1 MDITLLAYERKGG
14 FGVENTKNQH
24 RKHKL
29 IEYANGKSLEEIN
42 GTVEVPHGKGFWRT
56 LFAYSGPGALVAV
69 GYMDPGNWST
79 SITGGQ
85 SFQYTLMTTILISSL
100 IAMLLQNMA
109 AKLGIVSQMDLA
121 QAIRART
128 GKALGIILWIM
139 TEFAIMA
146 TDIAE
151 VIGAAIALNLLF
163 HIPLVPSVFITV
175 LDVLVLLLLTKIGF
189 RKIEAIVAC
198 LILVILFVFAYQVA
212 LSKPAWG
219 SVFMGL
225 IPSQKAIA
233 KGPVVGGITPLS
245 GSLGI
250 IGATVMPHN
259 LYLHSAISQ
268 TRKLDHTNVDDI
280 KQTVRFSMWDS
291 NIQLSLAF
299 VVNAL
304 LLIMGVA
311 VFKSGAVQDSSF
323 FGLYDALNNTSML
336 SNPILISVAKSSI
349 LSTLFAVALLASGQN
364 STITGTLTGQVIM
377 EGFVHMKMPLWARRL
392 VTRLISVIPVLI
404 CVAMT
409 GRETTTQQH
418 TALNLL
424 MENSQVFLA
433 FALPFS
439 MLPLL
444 LMTNSETEM
453 GQFKNHIITNILGWI
468 SVLALTFLN
477 LYNLPQTFEGFGI
490 WSKSTSDIL
499 AWTTIIIILVLLVW
513 TCTEMVI
520 GDRKF
525 AAEHHKHSWE
535 QDTTSKDAE

>member
-1 MDITLLAYERKGG
+1 MD
-14 FGVENTKNQH
+14 NTKNQG

-29 IEYANGKSLEEIN
+29 IEHANGKSLEEIN
-42 GTVEVPHGKGFWRT
+42 GTVEVPHGKSFWRT

-139 TEFAIMA
+139 TELAIMA

-163 HIPLVPSVFITV
+163 HISLITAVFITV

-189 RKIEAIVAC
+189 RKIEALVAC
-198 LILVILFVFAYQVA
+198 LILVILFVFAYQVI
-212 LSKPAWG
+212 LSKPDWG
-219 SVFMGL
+219 AALAGL
-225 IPSQKAIA
+225 VPTPHAVASS
-233 KGPVVGGITPLS
+233 PVVGGISPLS

-268 TRKLDHTNVDDI
+268 TRKLDHTKIEDI
-280 KQTVRFSMWDS
+280 RQTVRFTTWDS

-299 VVNAL
+299 IVNAL

-311 VFKSGAVQDSSF
+311 VFKNGAVKDTSF
-323 FGLYDALNNTSML
+323 FGLYEALNNTSML
-336 SNPILISVAKSSI
+336 SNGILIAVAKTGV

-377 EGFVHMKMPLWARRL
+377 EGFVHMRMPLWARRL
-392 VTRLISVIPVLI
+392 VTRLLSVIPVLL
-404 CVAMT
+404 CVGMT
-409 GRETTTQQH
+409 AGETELQQH
-418 TALNLL
+418 YAINML

-444 LMTNSETEM
+444 MMTNSEVEM
-453 GQFKNHIITNILGWI
+453 GEFKNATWTRWLGWI
-468 SVLALTFLN
+468 SVIGLTFLN
-477 LYNLPQTFEGFGI
+477 LMNLPSTFEGFGV
-490 WSKSTSDIL
+490 WKKGTADLL
-499 AWTTIIIILVLLVW
+499 AYLAIIIIIALLTW
-513 TCTEMVI
+513 TVVELYH
-520 GDRKF
+520 GNKRF
-525 AAEHHKHSWE
+525 AKEHQAHPWE
-535 QDTTSKDAE
+535 DSTKAATD

>member
-1 MDITLLAYERKGG
+1 MQSLIKKGG
-14 FGVENTKNQH
+14 FTVDNNTNDQR

-42 GTVEVPHGKGFWRT
+42 GTVEVPKGKGFWKT
-56 LFAYSGPGALVAV
+56 LLAYSGPGALVAV

-85 SFQYTLMTTILISSL
+85 AFGYTLMTTILISSL
-100 IAMLLQNMA
+100 IAMLLQYMA
-109 AKLGIVSQMDLA
+109 AKLGIVSEMDLA

-128 GKALGIILWIM
+128 GKALGIVLWIM
-139 TEFAIMA
+139 TELAIMA

-163 HIPLVPSVFITV
+163 HISLIPAVFITV

-189 RKIEAIVAC
+189 RKIEAIVVC
-198 LILVILFVFAYQVA
+198 LILVILFVFVYEVA
-212 LSKPAWG
+212 LSDPNWG
-219 SVFMGL
+219 AAFAGL
-225 IPSQKAIA
+225 LPSSQAVA
-233 KGPVVGGITPLS
+233 TSPERLGITPLS

-268 TRKLDHTNVDDI
+268 TRKIDHTNAEDI
-280 KQTVRFSMWDS
+280 KQTIRFTAWDS
-291 NIQLSLAF
+291 NIQLSAAF
-299 VVNAL
+299 LVNCL

-311 VFKSGAVQDSSF
+311 VFKSGTVKDTSF
-323 FGLYDALNNTSML
+323 FGLYEALSNTSML
-336 SNPILISVAKSSI
+336 SNPILISVAKSGL

-392 VTRLISVIPVLI
+392 VTRLISVVPVLL
-404 CVAMT
+404 CVAFT
-409 GRETTTQQH
+409 AKDNAIQQH
-418 TALNLL
+418 VSLNML
-424 MENSQVFLA
+424 MDNSQVFLA

-444 LMTNSETEM
+444 LMTDSKDEM
-453 GQFKNHIITNILGWI
+453 GEFRNTGWVKVCGWLSVI
-468 SVLALTFLN
+468 SLTFLN
-477 LYNLPQTFEGFGI
+477 LYNLPNTFESFGI
-490 WSKSTSDIL
+490 WQKSTSDLLAWIAIVVIIMLL
-499 AWTTIIIILVLLVW
+499 AWTIYDMYKGNQRLI
-513 TCTEMVI
+513 
-520 GDRKF
+520 
-525 AAEHHKHSWE
+525 AEGIHHPWE
-535 QDTTSKDAE
+535 HKDGQKPAGQD

>member
-1 MDITLLAYERKGG
+1 MDS
-14 FGVENTKNQH
+14 TKNQP

-29 IEYANGKSLEEIN
+29 IEHANGKSLEEIN
-42 GTVEVPHGKGFWRT
+42 GTVEVPHGKNFWRT

-100 IAMLLQNMA
+100 IAMLLQYMA

-139 TEFAIMA
+139 TELAIMA

-163 HIPLVPSVFITV
+163 HISLIAAVFITV
-175 LDVLVLLLLTKIGF
+175 LDVLLLLLLTKIGF
-189 RKIEAIVAC
+189 RKIEALVAC
-198 LILVILFVFAYQVA
+198 LILVILFVFAYQVV
-212 LSKPAWG
+212 LSKPDWG
-219 SVFMGL
+219 AAMAGL
-225 IPSQKAIA
+225 LPSSDAVA
-233 KGPVVGGITPLS
+233 KGPVVGGISPLT

-268 TRKLDHTNVDDI
+268 TRKLDHTKVEDI
-280 KQTVRFSMWDS
+280 RQTVRFTAWDS

-311 VFKSGAVQDSSF
+311 VFKSGAVTDSSF

-336 SNPILISVAKSSI
+336 SNGVLIAVAKSGV
-349 LSTLFAVALLASGQN
+349 LSTLFAIALLASGQN

-377 EGFVHMKMPLWARRL
+377 EGFIHMRMPLWARRL
-392 VTRLISVIPVLI
+392 ITRLLSVVPVLL

-409 GRETTTQQH
+409 AGETELQQH
-418 TALNLL
+418 HAINML

-444 LMTNSETEM
+444 MMTNSEVEM
-453 GQFKNHIITNILGWI
+453 GEFKNAAWTKLLGWI
-468 SVLALTFLN
+468 SVLGLTFLN
-477 LYNLPQTFEGFGI
+477 LYNLPSTFEGFGL
-490 WSKSTSDIL
+490 WSKGVADLL
-499 AWTTIIIILVLLVW
+499 AWLTIVVIVALLIW
-513 TCTEMVI
+513 TIVELYR
-520 GDRKF
+520 GNKRF
-525 AAEHHKHSWE
+525 AAEHQAHPWE
-535 QDTTSKDAE
+535 TVATAE